1 MRSKGAWDLL
11 SLAGGGESSD
21 GTTFPRVG
29 LRGLGPLP
37 CAVNCGIDILQR
49 KVTRGRS
56 PPPASRPHLH
66 PLSTVLCRSEPHP
79 AAGLEGHPG

>member
-11 SLAGGGESSD
+11 SLAGGGESGD

-37 CAVNCGIDILQR
+37 CASELWDRYSTEEGDQRALATPCLQA
-49 KVTRGRS
+49 T
-56 PPPASRPHLH
+56 PAPIERCALQ
-66 PLSTVLCRSEPHP
+66 V
-79 AAGLEGHPG
+79 